1 MQRRSTA
8 PTGVLVLTTLY
19 FMSALLWLPR
29 VFGFPRMIGTWL
41 GFAEQFALVTAG
53 AVAYASLAPPDGR
66 WAERKIQIGRALFGL
81 CLVVFALAHFMA
93 LKETA
98 GMVPKWIPPGQRFWG
113 IATGVAHLLAGL
125 SIMTG
130 VLADIASRL
139 FTAMLI
145 AFGFLVWVPL
155 LFTPADAHM
164 VWGGNAINLALAGAA
179 WIISDSIWASK
190 KSVS

>member
-1 MQRRSTA
+1 MAPQADRSWGEWSGSVGSGDRA
-8 PTGVLVLTTLY
+8 GGSADRLHAGV
-19 FMSALLWLPR
+19 
-29 VFGFPRMIGTWL
+29 I
-41 GFAEQFALVTAG
+41 EQGIDCRGRAG
-53 AVAYASLAPPDGR
+53 VSLAS
-66 WAERKIQIGRALFGL
+66 AERLEQRMMLL
-81 CLVVFALAHFMA
+81 CADLDDMKGINDNLGHTGGDLA

-145 AFGFLVWVPL
+145 AFGILVWVPF